1 MGSPLPAH
9 SFSRFDFFYV
19 TEEKREKMSEAWQKV
34 TEEAKKEV
42 EDAITSA
49 NKRYTMLNHG
59 PGGLAQAIHA
69 IISHEAGIWQASA
82 FDQRVVRNV
91 STSHRSGRGVCP
103 LIG

>member
-42 EDAITSA
+42 EDAIASA
-49 NKRYTMLNHG
+49 KKRYTMLNIG
-59 PGGLAQAIHA
+59 QAA
-69 IISHEAGIWQASA
+69 WPKPSMPS
-82 FDQRVVRNV
+82 FLMR
-91 STSHRSGRGVCP
+91 
-103 LIG
+103 